1 MRKETGVSGL
11 ISFPIHAPECRIIEL
26 IQDLTPSVV
35 EDIST
40 LLCRTI
46 SELGLES
53 DRFFL
58 AILQLYLF
66 QFAAG
71 GKIEVLYF
79 LIGE

>member
-1 MRKETGVSGL
+1 M
-11 ISFPIHAPECRIIEL
+11 
-26 IQDLTPSVV
+26 

-40 LLCRTI
+40 LLCRAI

-66 QFAAG
+66 QFTAG
-71 GKIEVLYF
+71 GKIKVLYF